1 MECIGGWQCMLGPV
15 DVVGGD
21 ESSFPG
27 LRGEQEIIATF
38 LPDILPSTCVLFDTS
53 QYHCGWSLLEVGK
66 YASLL
71 SSKDPTC
78 HVKNGYEDRVL
89 CPELNSFLPHGDL

>member
-1 MECIGGWQCMLGPV
+1 MECIDVWQCMLGPV

-38 LPDILPSTCVLFDTS
+38 LPDTLPSTCVLFDTS
-53 QYHCGWSLLEVGK
+53 QYHCGWPLLEVGEICITPFK
-66 YASLL
+66 QPA
-71 SSKDPTC
+71 
-78 HVKNGYEDRVL
+78 HVNQARKFMKIE
-89 CPELNSFLPHGDL
+89 

>member
-1 MECIGGWQCMLGPV
+1 MDCSGGRQCMLGPV
-15 DVVGGD
+15 DVMGGD

-38 LPDILPSTCVLFDTS
+38 LPDMLPSTCVLFDTL

-66 YASLL
+66 ICVTPFKQ
-71 SSKDPTC
+71 SSNI
-78 HVKNGYEDRVL
+78 HVT
-89 CPELNSFLPHGDL
+89 